1 MDILREKTKKNEFF
15 LLNLKENLLS
25 CKTTKKVEQHEKKI
39 EITMTLQQTITAVM
53 ANFPSN
59 AVCQSNINI
68 FMVI

>member
-1 MDILREKTKKNEFF
+1 MDILREKIKKNEFF

-25 CKTTKKVEQHEKKI
+25 CTTTKKVEQHKKNIEK
-39 EITMTLQQTITAVM
+39 TTLQQTITAVM
-53 ANFPSN
+53 ENFPSN